1 MKLWSI
7 FLGAWLIL
15 QGLFQVVNLSFRYDD
30 LIAGALALLAGIFV
44 LIRK

>member
-1 MKLWSI
+1 MKLWGI

-15 QGLFQVVNLSFRYDD
+15 QGLIGVVNLSFRYDD
-30 LIAGALALLAGIFV
+30 LVSGALALLAGIFV

>member
-1 MKLWSI
+1 MKLWST

-15 QGLFQVVNLSFRYDD
+15 QGLFALLNLSFRYDE
-30 LIAGALALLAGIFV
+30 LVAGALALLAGVFV